1 MINTEDFDSS
11 FLKIDKMS
19 YKNIGIYN
27 IGYITIKIIDHYEN
41 IHSLNPFY
49 LMVGKVDRYIEENSG
64 NMNLVFTSANENK
77 EVLKK
82 YKELQD
88 GIKNE
93 FETINGRK
101 TGKCGKDYMKIK
113 LNNGDDLLLNKPSK
127 FTTMT
132 IVVRSVFEEDG
143 KQCPQV
149 YLDEYLYVL

>member
-82 YKELQD
+82 YKEL
-88 GIKNE
+88 
-93 FETINGRK
+93 
-101 TGKCGKDYMKIK
+101 
-113 LNNGDDLLLNKPSK
+113 
-127 FTTMT
+127 
-132 IVVRSVFEEDG
+132 
-143 KQCPQV
+143 
-149 YLDEYLYVL
+149 

>member
-1 MINTEDFDSS
+1 MENIKKINIKNRTHYFFNAMINIGDFDSS
-11 FLKIDKMS
+11 FLKIDKSS

-82 YKELQD
+82 YKEL
-88 GIKNE
+88 
-93 FETINGRK
+93 
-101 TGKCGKDYMKIK
+101 
-113 LNNGDDLLLNKPSK
+113 
-127 FTTMT
+127 
-132 IVVRSVFEEDG
+132 
-143 KQCPQV
+143 
-149 YLDEYLYVL
+149 